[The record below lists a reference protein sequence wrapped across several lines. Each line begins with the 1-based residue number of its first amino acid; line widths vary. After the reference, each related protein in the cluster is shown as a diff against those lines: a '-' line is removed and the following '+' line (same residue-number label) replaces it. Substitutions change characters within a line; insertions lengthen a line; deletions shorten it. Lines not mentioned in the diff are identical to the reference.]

1 MATTIKDYAVEVVE
15 ILKDKGIH
23 GSVTEVVKNNGVLQ
37 TGIVLGEE
45 DITVKP
51 TIYIDDK
58 YEQGKTPADIAEYI
72 YDRYDELI
80 DRVPHFDFDINDL
93 NNYEKIKDKIYFT
106 LVNKENNKN
115 ELDNIPYTEVLDLIK
130 VYRIRV
136 REDASILIRNDFLDK
151 WGVSKEEIEVVA
163 SENTPRLFK
172 GDILDIFS
180 ALMGMG
186 VDLSEEGISSLDNDS
201 GMYVVTNE
209 TRVNGAGV
217 ILYEDVLK
225 LLSKKFD
232 SDIVVIPSSIHEA
245 LIIPKTDRM
254 SMEDIK
260 ELIQTVN
267 TEQVS
272 LSERLSDHPYLYKRD
287 EDELVAA

>member
-1 MATTIKDYAVEVVE
+1 MATTIKDYAAEVVE
-15 ILKDKGIH
+15 ILKDKGIYAT
-23 GSVTEVVKNNGVLQ
+23 VTEVTKNNGVLQ

-45 DITVKP
+45 NITVKP
-51 TIYIDDK
+51 TIYINDK
-58 YEQGKTPADIAEYI
+58 YEQGKTPNDIAEYI
-72 YDRYDELI
+72 YDKYDELI

-136 REDASILIRNDFLDK
+136 REDASILIRNNFLDK
-151 WGVSKEEIEVVA
+151 WGVSKEEIEAVA

-172 GDILDIFS
+172 GDIQDIFS
-180 ALMGMG
+180 VFMGMG
-186 VDLSEEGISSLDNDS
+186 VDLSEEGISSLNNDA

-209 TRVNGAGV
+209 FRTNGAGV
-217 ILYEDVLK
+217 ILYEDVLR

-232 SDIVVIPSSIHEA
+232 SDIIVIPSSIHEA

-260 ELIQTVN
+260 EMIQTVN

-287 EDELVAA
+287 EDELIAA

>member
-1 MATTIKDYAVEVVE
+1 MATIKDYAAEVVE

-23 GSVTEVVKNNGVLQ
+23 GTVTEVVKNNGVLQ

-51 TIYIDDK
+51 TIYINDK

-72 YDRYDELI
+72 YDKYDELI
-80 DRVPHFDFDINDL
+80 DRVPHFDFDINDM
-93 NNYEKIKDKIYFT
+93 NYYDKIKDRIYFT

-151 WGVSKEEIEVVA
+151 WGVSKEEIEAVA
-163 SENTPRLFK
+163 TENTPRLFK

-209 TRVNGAGV
+209 TRMNGAGV

-232 SDIVVIPSSIHEA
+232 SDIIVIPSSIHEA

-254 SMEDIK
+254 SMEYIK

>member
-1 MATTIKDYAVEVVE
+1 MATTINEYAAEVIE

-23 GSVTEVVKNNGVLQ
+23 ATVTEVTKNNGVLQ

-51 TIYIDDK
+51 TIYINDK
-58 YEQGKTPADIAEYI
+58 YEQGETPADIAEYI

-80 DRVPHFDFDINDL
+80 DRVPNFDFDINDM
-93 NNYEKIKDKIYFT
+93 NYYDKIKDRIYFT

-136 REDASILIRNDFLDK
+136 REDASILIRNNFLDK
-151 WGVSKEEIEVVA
+151 WGVSKEEIEAVA

-172 GDILDIFS
+172 GDIQDIFS
-180 ALMGMG
+180 VFMGMG
-186 VDLSEEGISSLDNDS
+186 VDLSEEGISSLNNDA

-209 TRVNGAGV
+209 FRTNGAGV
-217 ILYEDVLK
+217 ILYEDVLR
-225 LLSKKFD
+225 LVSKKFD
-232 SDIVVIPSSIHEA
+232 SDIIVIPSSIHEA

-260 ELIQTVN
+260 EMIQTVN

-287 EDELVAA
+287 EDELIAA